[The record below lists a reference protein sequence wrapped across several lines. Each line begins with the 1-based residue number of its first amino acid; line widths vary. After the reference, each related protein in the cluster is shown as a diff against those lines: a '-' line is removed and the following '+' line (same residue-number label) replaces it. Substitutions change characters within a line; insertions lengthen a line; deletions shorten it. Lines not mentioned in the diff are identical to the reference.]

1 MIALSKNLNVFT
13 ENFTDLF
20 VRTGLTKHK
29 FAELIGID
37 HCLIAD
43 YLNGTIPLLRNV
55 IKICDYFNCSVD
67 FIVGWTTDFSYTN
80 LQKGYKKDCFFN
92 EYQKL
97 LKDNN
102 TTHYFLA
109 KNKIVTATK
118 LSLWKQGR
126 LPQFEVMVAIAYELG
141 GSIDKMLGRI

>member
-1 MIALSKNLNVFT
+1 MIKLNKNISVFT

-20 VRTGLTKHK
+20 VSTGLTKHK
-29 FAELIGID
+29 FAEYIGID

-43 YLNGTIPLLRNV
+43 YLNGTIPLLKNV
-55 IKICDYFNCSVD
+55 VKICDYFNCSVD
-67 FIVGWTTDFSYTN
+67 FIVGLNTEFTYSN
-80 LQKGYKKDCFFN
+80 MQKGYKKEYFYT

-97 LKDNN
+97 LKNNN

-126 LPQFEVMVAIAYELG
+126 LPKFEVLVAIAYELG

>member
-1 MIALSKNLNVFT
+1 MIALNKNLNVFT

-55 IKICDYFNCSVD
+55 IKICDYFNCSFD
-67 FIVGWTTDFSYTN
+67 FIVGLTTDFSYTN

-97 LKDNN
+97 LNDNN
-102 TTHYFLA
+102 TTHYFFA
-109 KNKIVTATK
+109 K
-118 LSLWKQGR
+118 KQNR
-126 LPQFEVMVAIAYELG
+126 YCY
-141 GSIDKMLGRI
+141 

>member
-1 MIALSKNLNVFT
+1 MIALNKNLNVFT

-20 VRTGLTKHK
+20 VLTGLTKHK
-29 FAELIGID
+29 FAELIGIG

-67 FIVGWTTDFSYTN
+67 FIVGLTTDFSYTN

-102 TTHYFLA
+102 TTHYCLA

-126 LPQFEVMVAIAYELG
+126 LPQFEVMVAIAYELC